1 VWGGS
6 AVWGAPSGGARVNLF
21 GFVWTPMIRRA
32 PAITAPW
39 ITDSPTPPRPKT
51 TTEEPGSTFAVVST
65 APIPVVTAQPS
76 RHTVASGASFRIFA
90 SAISGTTVYV
100 AKVEVPM

>member
-1 VWGGS
+1 MMRS
-6 AVWGAPSGGARVNLF
+6 
-21 GFVWTPMIRRA
+21 A

-39 ITDSPTPPRPKT
+39 ITESPTPPRPKT
-51 TTEEPGSTFAVVST
+51 ATDAPGSTFAVCST

-76 RHTVASGASFRIFA
+76 RQTLSSGASGRIFA
-90 SAISGTTVYV
+90 SAISGSTVHS